1 MGATTDET
9 TTPQYRGNPM
19 NDASPA
25 IQTHD
30 LGRRY
35 GRRWVVEDLNL
46 RVERGAVYGLLGLN
60 GSGKSTTMHMLM
72 GLIRPHT
79 GRAEV
84 LGLDVQRKPVEVK
97 TRTGYVAETPN
108 FYEWMTIDEICGF
121 VAHYRKDWWD
131 WKRADH
137 LLNRFR
143 LDPKARIRTLSKG
156 QKAKTSLLL
165 AMAFNPELLILD
177 EPTSGL
183 DPVARR
189 EFIEVILAEYQ
200 ESGRTILITSHLISE
215 LSGLVDQV
223 GVLHE
228 GRLIRST
235 SAEDFTQSVKRVRLF
250 FDGETPQGIACDSM
264 INLKANGREATL
276 TVGAFD
282 EARTREQLQRFGPAK
297 IEVQSLNL
305 EDAFVETVGAADREN
320 A

>member
-1 MGATTDET
+1 MSENLVICTEG
-9 TTPQYRGNPM
+9 
-19 NDASPA
+19 
-25 IQTHD
+25 

-35 GRRWVVEDLNL
+35 GRRWVVRDLDL

-72 GLIRPHT
+72 SLIRPHA

-97 TRTGYVAETPN
+97 TRVGYVAETPN
-108 FYEWMTIDEICGF
+108 FYEWMTVDEICGF
-121 VAHYRKDWWD
+121 VAHYRKGWWN
-131 WKRADH
+131 WQRAEH

-156 QKAKTSLLL
+156 MKAKLSLLL
-165 AMAFNPELLILD
+165 AMAFGPELLILD

-200 ESGRTILITSHLISE
+200 ESGRTILVTSHLISE
-215 LSGLVDQV
+215 LSGLVDHV

-228 GRLIRST
+228 GRLIRDQT
-235 SAEDFTQSVKRVRLF
+235 AEEFTDSVKRIRLY
-250 FDGETPQGIACDSM
+250 FDGETPEGIACDSM
-264 INLKANGREATL
+264 LGLKANGREATL

-305 EDAFVETVGAADREN
+305 EDAFVETVGAVERETTM